1 MRILVPKKMKQS
13 AMDIGRIYCYMWHNA
28 ERTGP
33 EFGMPEFFAKIYH
46 EMFNRLKY
54 FMHIDGLK

>member
-1 MRILVPKKMKQS
+1 MPKKMKQS